1 MIREIFS
8 KNIRKYRANLGISQ
22 EKLSELCN
30 LHQTYISSIE
40 CNKRNVS
47 IDNIEKIADALKIE
61 PYKLF
66 LKDV

>member
-22 EKLSELCN
+22 EKLSELCD